1 MEKYIHIFVI
11 VVLIPIVLYLIL
23 KPMLQHRKLLN
34 GVVNYDTLMRKYVFR
49 IALKKEDF
57 YTQLKAQ
64 NVYDVLEYTLSEDAT
79 VITFKLYNSKYPY
92 EIKVEAFDESIV
104 LRVKQLSAVGRPAFL
119 INEFFLKKF
128 NAKPLDFEKYKF

>member
-23 KPMLQHRKLLN
+23 KPMVQHRKLLN
-34 GVVNYDTLMRKYVFR
+34 GVVNYDTLMREYVFR

-57 YTQLKAQ
+57 YTQLKAP

-119 INEFFLKKF
+119 INEFFMKKF

>member
-23 KPMLQHRKLLN
+23 KPMVQHRKLLN

-119 INEFFLKKF
+119 INEFFMKKF